1 MVRTN
6 ETGIDQTQEIKTFS
20 AKNECNGVNFGV
32 VTKFK
37 FKYSIV
43 RFFQLSFNQLTGLHQ
58 PLQNVTFFFGDCG
71 DIIIICKFV

>member
-1 MVRTN
+1 MWLKTLNPKGYAAKYRYRKSLDMVRTS

-37 FKYSIV
+37 F
-43 RFFQLSFNQLTGLHQ
+43 RTQLSNFSW
-58 PLQNVTFFFGDCG
+58 FDS
-71 DIIIICKFV
+71 IS